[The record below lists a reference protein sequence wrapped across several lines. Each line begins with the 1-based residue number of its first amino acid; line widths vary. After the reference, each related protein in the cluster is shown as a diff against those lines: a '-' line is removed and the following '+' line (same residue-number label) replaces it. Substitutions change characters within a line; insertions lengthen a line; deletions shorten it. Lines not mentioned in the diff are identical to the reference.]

1 MNSSSILIFIR
12 FLKFFTTRGSLGGP
26 SGSFE
31 TGERVQVRHV
41 DEATN
46 QEVWLNGNITE
57 IVHFNQ
63 EGGGSTP
70 KYRVL
75 FPDLGSGK
83 ESRIVLLE
91 DLQRRASTTYVPGPN
106 IVPKKNK
113 SAVDVA
119 PKPKGATKVNKPPAA
134 DASVSE
140 GINIKVFSL
149 PKDKSNQQDD
159 VVSKVLSKPMITQE
173 ADLK

>member
-1 MNSSSILIFIR
+1 M
-12 FLKFFTTRGSLGGP
+12 TTRGSLGGP
-26 SGSFE
+26 SVGFE

-57 IVHFNQ
+57 IVHVNQ

-70 KYRVL
+70 MYRVL

-106 IVPKKNK
+106 IVPKKHK

-119 PKPKGATKVNKPPAA
+119 PKPKGATKVIKPPAA
-134 DASVSE
+134 NASVSE

-159 VVSKVLSKPMITQE
+159 VVSKLLNQ
-173 ADLK
+173 